1 MLNDKKLQEEL
12 LAMFSL
18 GLVIGFLLA
27 AVVMGSV
34 KIENDKLKTQNAKLE
49 RQLLEL
55 YTEQAEQTKI
65 IAERNEVGGRR
76 KGIND

>member
-1 MLNDKKLQEEL
+1 MTVIERNDKKLQEEL

-55 YTEQAEQTKI
+55 YTEQAEQTKRT
-65 IAERNEVGGRR
+65 AERNGVGG
-76 KGIND
+76 

>member
-12 LAMFSL
+12 FAMFSL

-34 KIENDKLKTQNAKLE
+34 KIENDKLKIQNAKLE

-55 YTEQAEQTKI
+55 YTEQAEHTKRT
-65 IAERNEVGGRR
+65 AERNGVGG
-76 KGIND
+76 

>member
-65 IAERNEVGGRR
+65 TAERNGVGG
-76 KGIND
+76 

>member
-12 LAMFSL
+12 LTMFSL

-34 KIENDKLKTQNAKLE
+34 KIENDKLKTQNTKLE

-55 YTEQAEQTKI
+55 YTEQAKLTKKV
-65 IAERNEVGGRR
+65 AELEGVGG
-76 KGIND
+76 

>member
-34 KIENDKLKTQNAKLE
+34 KIDNDKLKTQNAKLE

-55 YTEQAEQTKI
+55 YTEQAEHTKRTT
-65 IAERNEVGGRR
+65 ERNGVGG
-76 KGIND
+76 

>member
-18 GLVIGFLLA
+18 GLVIGFLLS

-55 YTEQAEQTKI
+55 YTEQAEQTKRT
-65 IAERNEVGGRR
+65 AERNGVGG
-76 KGIND
+76 

>member
-18 GLVIGFLLA
+18 GLVIGFMLA

-55 YTEQAEQTKI
+55 YTEQAEQTKRT
-65 IAERNEVGGRR
+65 AEKNGVGG
-76 KGIND
+76 

>member
-55 YTEQAEQTKI
+55 YTEQAEQTKRT
-65 IAERNEVGGRR
+65 AERNGVGG
-76 KGIND
+76 

>member
-55 YTEQAEQTKI
+55 YREQAERTRI
-65 IAERNEVGGRR
+65 TAERNGVGG
-76 KGIND
+76 

>member
-55 YTEQAEQTKI
+55 YQEQAEQTKRT
-65 IAERNEVGGRR
+65 AERNGVGG
-76 KGIND
+76 

>member
-12 LAMFSL
+12 FAMFSL
-18 GLVIGFLLA
+18 GLVFGFLLA

-55 YTEQAEQTKI
+55 YQEQAEQTKRT
-65 IAERNEVGGRR
+65 AERNGVGG
-76 KGIND
+76 

>member
-18 GLVIGFLLA
+18 GLAIGFLLA

-55 YTEQAEQTKI
+55 YTKQAEQTKRT
-65 IAERNEVGGRR
+65 AERNGVGG
-76 KGIND
+76 

>member
-55 YTEQAEQTKI
+55 YQEQAEQTKRT
-65 IAERNEVGGRR
+65 AERNGVGGV
-76 KGIND
+76 GNECS

>member
-18 GLVIGFLLA
+18 GLVIGFLIA

-55 YTEQAEQTKI
+55 YTEQAEQTKRT
-65 IAERNEVGGRR
+65 AERNGVGG
-76 KGIND
+76 

>member
-49 RQLLEL
+49 RQLLEI
-55 YTEQAEQTKI
+55 YQEQAERTKRT
-65 IAERNEVGGRR
+65 AERNGVGG
-76 KGIND
+76 

>member
-55 YTEQAEQTKI
+55 YTEQAEQTKKT
-65 IAERNEVGGRR
+65 AERNGVGG
-76 KGIND
+76 

>member
-65 IAERNEVGGRR
+65 IAERNGVGG
-76 KGIND
+76 